1 MYWALRLYSITP
13 GQIMAM
19 KPNER
24 KVFYAFVRF
33 DIEAR
38 AKENEQAVGGE

>member
-19 KPNER
+19 GINER
-24 KVFYAFVRF
+24 KVFYAFVRY
-33 DIEAR
+33 DLEQR
-38 AKENEQAVGGE
+38 AKESEQAGGE

>member
-13 GQIMAM
+13 GQVMDM

-24 KVFYAFVRF
+24 KVFFAYVRY

-38 AKENEQAVGGE
+38 AKENQGGE